1 MRSFVSLLKREWL
14 EGQTA
19 YLAAPAVVLT
29 LIVLAG
35 LFASTVSP
43 SVDINSDEHPPELL
57 EGYDGEKLDGVSAL
71 VAWAL
76 DVAGSTDQE
85 INDKITS
92 LLTAVAGPFH
102 ITLMFVTFFALLS
115 CIHDERKDRSVLFW
129 KSMPVS
135 DTHTVLGKYVT
146 IAWIVPLATI
156 AGIFLAQL
164 FATTYISLY
173 VEEGFAGTIWA
184 AASPWATPFHLL
196 LGYAVHGL
204 WAAPVYAWVMLV
216 SAWASRA
223 PLLWAIGG
231 PVVVILLERIVFDTS
246 HLATFIGNHVRSQ
259 ALPRLSGQPDMTF
272 TDQLAVLADPGLWL
286 GMIIGGGLL
295 VATIYCRKR
304 FNEI

>member
-1 MRSFVSLLKREWL
+1 MRSFVTLLKREWL
-14 EGQTA
+14 EGRTA

-43 SVDINSDEHPPELL
+43 SVELDADGHPPELL

-71 VAWAL
+71 IAWAL

-92 LLTAVAGPFH
+92 LLTAVASPFH
-102 ITLMFVTFFALLS
+102 VTLLFVTFFALLS
-115 CIHDERKDRSVLFW
+115 CVHDERKDRSVLFW

-135 DTHTVLGKYVT
+135 DTHTVLSKYVT
-146 IAWIVPLATI
+146 IVWIVPLATI
-156 AGIFLAQL
+156 TGIVLAQL
-164 FATTYISLY
+164 FATIYISLY

-184 AASPWATPFHLL
+184 AASPWSTPFQLL
-196 LGYAVHGL
+196 FGYALHGL
-204 WAAPVYAWVMLV
+204 WAAPVYGWVLLV

-246 HLATFIGNHVRSQ
+246 HLATFVGDHLRTQ
-259 ALPRLSGQPDMTF
+259 ALPKLGGQPSMSF
-272 TDQLAVLADPGLWL
+272 ADQLAVLADPGMWVGL
-286 GMIIGGGLL
+286 IIGGGLL
-295 VATIYCRKR
+295 AGAIYLRKR
-304 FNEI
+304 LNEI

>member
-1 MRSFVSLLKREWL
+1 MRSFVTLLKREWL
-14 EGQTA
+14 EGRTA

-43 SVDINSDEHPPELL
+43 SLELDGDEHPQEML
-57 EGYDGEKLDGVSAL
+57 EGFDGEQLDGVSAL
-71 VAWAL
+71 IAWAL

-85 INDKITS
+85 IVDKITS
-92 LLTAVAGPFH
+92 LLTAVASPFH
-102 ITLMFVTFFALLS
+102 VTLLFVTFFALLS

-135 DTHTVLGKYVT
+135 DTHTVLSKYVT
-146 IAWIVPLATI
+146 IAWVVPLVTI

-164 FATTYISLY
+164 FVTTYISLY

-184 AASPWATPFHLL
+184 AASPWTSPFKLL
-196 LGYAVHGL
+196 FGYAVHGL
-204 WAAPVYAWVMLV
+204 WAAPVYGWVMLV

-223 PLLWAIGG
+223 PLLWAVGG

-246 HLATFIGNHVRSQ
+246 HLATFAAKHMQTQ
-259 ALPRLSGQPDMTF
+259 ALPKLSSEPSMTF
-272 TDQLAVLADPGLWL
+272 SDQLAVLVDPGLWL
-286 GMIIGGGLL
+286 GMIIGGGFL
-295 VATIYCRKR
+295 AGAIYCRKR
-304 FNEI
+304 LNEI